1 MTVAVF
7 GSVISLAYIFTILFL
22 EDWQDA
28 SNTQNS
34 VWPDFQT
41 SRSSTVCGILI
52 STPFAGFVNVVRH
65 GFDILSLI
73 VFLSFYLEENLK

>member
-7 GSVISLAYIFTILFL
+7 GSVISLAYICTILFL

-28 SNTQNS
+28 TNTQNS
-34 VWPDFQT
+34 VWTDFQT
-41 SRSSTVCGILI
+41 SRSSTVRGILI
-52 STPFAGFVNVVRH
+52 LTPFTGFVNVVRH